1 MYIPD
6 NYDEFILR
14 DNEQERLSKLHK
26 RLEKELEDN
35 ENERI
40 TDSSRTEAG
49 CHFNEF

>member
-1 MYIPD
+1 MYIPN
-6 NYDEFILR
+6 NYDQFILR
-14 DNEQERLSKLHK
+14 DAEQERLIKLRK
-26 RLEKELEDN
+26 RLEKELEDK